1 MKMTLAMLMMATTT
15 IAIAG
20 PEPTVLMSEVKTVGY
35 LASASPTALVP
46 GEAWEGVK
54 LVRLEPGKCERIV
67 HSNLHFVASGD
78 AEKPLFDEARTIVT
92 CPA

>member
-1 MKMTLAMLMMATTT
+1 MKKTLALLIMATTT
-15 IAIAG
+15 VAMAG

-35 LASASPTALVP
+35 LASASPNALVP

-67 HSNLHFVASGD
+67 HSNLHFVPAGD
-78 AEKPLFDEARTIVT
+78 AEKPIFDEARTMVT

>member
-1 MKMTLAMLMMATTT
+1 MKTILAVIMMATTT

-35 LASASPTALVP
+35 LASASPNALVP
-46 GEAWEGVK
+46 GEAWEGEK
-54 LVRLEPGKCERIV
+54 LVRLEPGKCEKIV
-67 HSNLHFVASGD
+67 HSNLHFVPVGD

-92 CPA
+92 CPT